1 MKRTPD
7 NKPLSC
13 LICISWQS
21 DKSMFIWHQSLGQ
34 PGVNCLGW
42 INNDGLVSELQSFL
56 TWLFVMENVI
66 GILWRDQGQEWWI
79 RHLTTVPDLSIP
91 DFWIRIKHFQSL
103 WLTGGHSLP
112 WYSWIFIHLRCL
124 VSMSSA
130 PGLTLFVICDWG
142 RICVIPDWHPLDLF
156 RLHRPM
162 EGSNSKHATTTTLQH
177 HRATTCN
184 NLSM

>member
-1 MKRTPD
+1 MYEVLPNLVKRTPD

-91 DFWIRIKHFQSL
+91 DCWIRIKHFQSL
-103 WLTGGHSLP
+103 WLTGGHSLL
-112 WYSWIFIHLRCL
+112 WYSWIFILDAWCQWAQRQDWPCL
-124 VSMSSA
+124 W
-130 PGLTLFVICDWG
+130 FVT
-142 RICVIPDWHPLDLF
+142 
-156 RLHRPM
+156 
-162 EGSNSKHATTTTLQH
+162 EGGFV
-177 HRATTCN
+177 
-184 NLSM
+184 